1 MDFIR
6 AVSATFREG
15 RNSRSAEDE
24 RVKRVMQ
31 GYRSNDRRE
40 KLQSFWAGGK
50 IQTGRPTNLCTLPD
64 TRMREIRANARD
76 QGREP
81 ETWQVLQGRPGDCVM
96 NEPRGRRVYIR
107 DTPYVPTA
115 TLVDITPEPVK
126 TDERRWYDMRDISG
140 CKVGSGISYNPY
152 QRQDDPS
159 KSSNWGN
166 GGQW

>member
-1 MDFIR
+1 M
-6 AVSATFREG
+6 E
-15 RNSRSAEDE
+15 
-24 RVKRVMQ
+24 
-31 GYRSNDRRE
+31 GYRNNDRRE
-40 KLQSFWAGGK
+40 QLQSIFFGGNP
-50 IQTGRPTNLCTLPD
+50 QTGRPTNPCTLPD

-81 ETWQVLQGRPGDCVM
+81 EMWQVLDGRPVRSVVVR
-96 NEPRGRRVYIR
+96 N
-107 DTPYVPTA
+107 TPYVPTA
-115 TLVDITPEPVK
+115 TLVDITPEAVK